1 MKLKVRAAF
10 DRRAKLCKQTF
21 ILIPHSFLI
30 RGIEFLE
37 FLMISLGWKVCWKLK
52 DSKFPGFWM
61 FFIYNLVNL
70 IDYCIYLTLNLNSG
84 K

>member
-30 RGIEFLE
+30 RRIEFVE
-37 FLMISLGWKVCWKLK
+37 FLMISLGLEGC
-52 DSKFPGFWM
+52 
-61 FFIYNLVNL
+61 
-70 IDYCIYLTLNLNSG
+70 
-84 K
+84 

>member
-30 RGIEFLE
+30 RGIEFVE
-37 FLMISLGWKVCWKLK
+37 FLMNSLGWNCCWKLIIIN
-52 DSKFPGFWM
+52 PIW
-61 FFIYNLVNL
+61 NLVQKASNL
-70 IDYCIYLTLNLNSG
+70 PYPKKYETLKNAP
-84 K
+84 